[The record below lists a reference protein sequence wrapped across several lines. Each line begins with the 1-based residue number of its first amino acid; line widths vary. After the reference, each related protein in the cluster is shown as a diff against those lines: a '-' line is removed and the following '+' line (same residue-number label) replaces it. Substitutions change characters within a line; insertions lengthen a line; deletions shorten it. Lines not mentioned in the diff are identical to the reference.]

1 MTKTLHSCLLLMS
14 KRRTCAY
21 AACVHDAGYVLLMLR
36 ALQSASAVV
45 GAEAESDI
53 VSLFSP

>member
-1 MTKTLHSCLLLMS
+1 MS

-21 AACVHDAGYVLLMLR
+21 AACVHDAGYVLLMLL